1 MARHLWL
8 VGMMGS
14 GKSSVGRLV
23 AERIGIDFID
33 SDDVVT
39 SRIGRP
45 IVDYWTEHGEEAFR
59 DQEAQ
64 ALAWLALG
72 PSRVI
77 ATGGG
82 AVLRESN
89 VALMRESGVVIWL
102 QAEVVTLAERVGQSN
117 RRPLLRDEN
126 PVAKLQVLLDERS
139 DAYRRAAHGT
149 IATDGLTLETVATRI
164 EELWNAY

>member
-1 MARHLWL
+1 MGRHLWL

-23 AERIGIDFID
+23 AERVGIEFAD

-45 IVDYWTEHGEEAFR
+45 IADYWTELGEEAFR
-59 DQEAQ
+59 DQEEA
-64 ALAWLALG
+64 ALSWLAHEPG
-72 PSRVI
+72 RIV

-89 VALMRESGVVIWL
+89 VAVMRESGVVIWL
-102 QAEVVTLAERVGQSN
+102 QAEVATLADRVGQSN
-117 RRPLLRDEN
+117 RRPLLRDED
-126 PVAKLQVLLDERS
+126 PVAQLQALLDQRG

-149 IATDGLTLETVATRI
+149 IATDGLSLDTVAKRI